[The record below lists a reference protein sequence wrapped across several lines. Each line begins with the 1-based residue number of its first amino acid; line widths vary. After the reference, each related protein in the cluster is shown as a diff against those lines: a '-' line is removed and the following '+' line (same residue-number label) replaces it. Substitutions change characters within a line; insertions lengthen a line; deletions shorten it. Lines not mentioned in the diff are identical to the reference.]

1 VGKSARQQY
10 APGSRPWWRGF
21 GVVFDRDMEISSS
34 LMASAVLTKDQ
45 ENKRLAYRLALV
57 ALVFAGFGFG
67 MVPLYDVI
75 CKLTG
80 VNGRTNV
87 MAVAADKN
95 TQVDTSRWVNV
106 EFLSHSMPGV
116 GLAFAPEQFT
126 MRVHPGAIVHINYVV
141 KNETT
146 QVFVGQAIP
155 SVTPASAAM
164 HFQKIECFCF
174 TQQTFQPGEVRT
186 MPVVFV
192 INPELNR
199 DLGTVTLSY
208 TFFEAVKAGV

>member
-1 VGKSARQQY
+1 
-10 APGSRPWWRGF
+10 
-21 GVVFDRDMEISSS
+21 
-34 LMASAVLTKDQ
+34 
-45 ENKRLAYRLALV
+45 LALV

-80 VNGRTNV
+80 LNGRTNV

-116 GLAFAPEQFT
+116 GLAFAPEQFS

-141 KNETT
+141 KNETK

-155 SVTPASAAM
+155 SVTPAAAAM